1 MAKTKPYQDE
11 LLKALEDP
19 EEAAE
24 YLNAA
29 LEEGDKDTILL
40 ALRNVADAHGGVAKV
55 ADGAGL
61 NREHLYRML
70 SRQGNPALSSLTA
83 LLGALELRLAV
94 SVGPGGS
101 RTKTS
106 RRPRRR

>member
-1 MAKTKPYQDE
+1 MVKTKPYQDE

-19 EEAAE
+19 AEAAE
-24 YLNAA
+24 YLDAA
-29 LEEGDKDTILL
+29 LEEGDKETILL
-40 ALRNVADAHGGVAKV
+40 ALRNVAEAHGGVAKV
-55 ADGAGL
+55 AEEAGL

-94 SVGPGGS
+94 SVRPGAF
-101 RTKTS
+101 RAKTS
-106 RRPRRR
+106 RRARRR

>member
-11 LLKALEDP
+11 LLRALEDP
-19 EEAAE
+19 GEAAE

-29 LEEGDKDTILL
+29 LEEGDAETILL

-55 ADGAGL
+55 AEVAGL

-70 SRQGNPALSSLTA
+70 SRQGNPGLSSLTA
-83 LLGALELRLAV
+83 LLDALELRLAV
-94 SVGPGGS
+94 SVHPS
-101 RTKTS
+101 VS
-106 RRPRRR
+106 RRKTVRRARRR